1 MLSCVCCC
9 RKTRTLSLTFATII
23 TVSVGVTRHV
33 ATLVHQ
39 FDFSRAQ
46 RSIDLEDVGE
56 RAIVLLVLG
65 VGGRS
70 VLLEVRL
77 VCFDPQINR
86 NCARGI
92 HTHTHASTGTYFPM
106 ARAVSICRPRNV
118 ASNLYPHPPSIRRA
132 GTSARIACSNSS
144 KIGQRCSVQSQGGKL
159 EIEATQ

>member
-1 MLSCVCCC
+1 M
-9 RKTRTLSLTFATII
+9 
-23 TVSVGVTRHV
+23 
-33 ATLVHQ
+33 HQ

-92 HTHTHASTGTYFPM
+92 HTHTHTQAPALTFQWPGRS
-106 ARAVSICRPRNV
+106 
-118 ASNLYPHPPSIRRA
+118 PSADHATLLATFTHIRR
-132 GTSARIACSNSS
+132 
-144 KIGQRCSVQSQGGKL
+144 V
-159 EIEATQ
+159 